1 MGGAGHTEDATSQ
14 WYSPEGAE
22 AASGGKRAYG
32 VFQAAD
38 VSFGKSEAED
48 IQLWLVSPFHRFSL
62 LSPSVSVAGYGA
74 FRDYP
79 QRAAALPFRG
89 VPQHGTDAQLV
100 EFPPEG
106 ASLAIATLH
115 APQLAHPPT
124 SS

>member
-62 LSPSVSVAGYGA
+62 LSPSVSVAGYRA
-74 FRDYP
+74 LRDYS
-79 QRAAALPFRG
+79 QRAAAPAFRG
-89 VPQHGTDAQLV
+89 GTPQGAAAGLGEISPGSASVPVAY
-100 EFPPEG
+100 
-106 ASLAIATLH
+106 
-115 APQLAHPPT
+115 
-124 SS
+124 

>member
-62 LSPSVSVAGYGA
+62 LSPSVSVAGYRA

-79 QRAAALPFRG
+79 PPAAAPAFSRG
-89 VPQHGTDAQLV
+89 TPQGTGPPLV
-100 EFPPEG
+100 EIPPES
-106 ASLAIATLH
+106 AKLADS
-115 APQLAHPPT
+115 PPAARAL
-124 SS
+124 

>member
-62 LSPSVSVAGYGA
+62 LSPSVSVAGYRA
-74 FRDYP
+74 FRRYP
-79 QRAAALPFRG
+79 PPAAALPLRA
-89 VPQHGTDAQLV
+89 GT
-100 EFPPEG
+100 PPRSDTG
-106 ASLAIATLH
+106 LIA
-115 APQLAHPPT
+115 
-124 SS
+124 